1 MVLEAPWPI
10 TVVGLDVTR
19 RARLTQPLLDR
30 LRDSGSPAGRH
41 LHRITDFYLNR
52 AEAVYGRRE
61 CAMHDPLALAIAADR
76 SLALRAP
83 NVRVDVELD
92 GSHTRGMTV
101 ADLRPDAPPGEANAQ
116 VVLEAD
122 TGPIGNSVIVRLSP
136 EPPRTILAG
145 ALGTSAGLL
154 DVAQVCKVLVET
166 STLPTV
172 KAILVV

>member
-1 MVLEAPWPI
+1 MGGAFLTPGNASRVAEANVWHDPEAVQMVLEAPWPI

-122 TGPIGNSVIVRLSP
+122 TARFLDRWMEV
-136 EPPRTILAG
+136 
-145 ALGTSAGLL
+145 LGG
-154 DVAQVCKVLVET
+154 E
-166 STLPTV
+166 
-172 KAILVV
+172 